1 MEWKTWITWWI
12 IFSMRYSRLFWIY
25 LKKQE
30 TITDN
35 PSVRVCIN
43 KIGNRITFKIKTG
56 YHLELLSLET
66 MKVLESTKNEITKDE
81 NSENVPRLEINEI
94 VLIHCN
100 IVCIDYQ
107 QDFRALYLF
116 FPNKSFGQSLDIS
129 SKILIF
135 L

>member
-107 QDFRALYLF
+107 QDLRALYLF

>member
-1 MEWKTWITWWI
+1 
-12 IFSMRYSRLFWIY
+12 MRYSRLFWIY

-81 NSENVPRLEINEI
+81 NSKNVPRLEINEI

-107 QDFRALYLF
+107 QDLRALYLF